1 MLLQA
6 DEIQE
11 SFYDLFN
18 QRFTS
23 IDTPQ
28 GDKIF
33 YAHVAIGASVKPCR
47 VDPKFQCIVIVKES
61 EVSDPALTPAPF
73 LNRFEKYALSHKVLV
88 ESVLANLSSTL
99 GKLFKNVM
107 EKVKIKSG
115 CDTNYTCE
123 WLK

>member
-1 MLLQA
+1 MVLLQA

-18 QRFTS
+18 QHFTS

-47 VDPKFQCIVIVKES
+47 VDPNFQCIVIVKES
-61 EVSDPALTPAPF
+61 DVSDPTLTPAPF
-73 LNRFEKYALSHKVLV
+73 LNRFEKYSLSHEVLV
-88 ESVLANLSSTL
+88 ESVLASLSSTFR
-99 GKLFKNVM
+99 KLLKNAM
-107 EKVKIKSG
+107 EKVSDLMTVG
-115 CDTNYTCE
+115 MDYNRRM
-123 WLK
+123 